1 MTGWALAAALLSGA
15 AVACALSPPSPRGRR
30 AAAGPR
36 KTPTTGAAP
45 DLLRLRAPLSA
56 VSGLGAAVLVGGWL
70 GALLGAAV
78 ALTLWRLLGRMEP
91 AVVRRRRERLVEQL
105 PGAVDL
111 MAAAL
116 TVGVSPDTAVLLV
129 ADAVDEPMRGELAL
143 VASRLALGVDPVRL
157 WSEIGGHPQLG
168 PIGRCLARAVDSG
181 APVGEAMHRLAEDLR
196 RTAGAEVEGRARAV
210 GVRAAAPLGV
220 CLLPAFILTGVVPLV
235 AGSVSTLF
243 P

>member
-15 AVACALSPPSPRGRR
+15 AVACALSPPAPRGRR
-30 AAAGPR
+30 AAARPR

-91 AVVRRRRERLVEQL
+91 AVARRRRERLVEQL

-196 RTAGAEVEGRARAV
+196 RTARAEVEGRARAV

-220 CLLPAFILTGVVPLV
+220 CLLPAFILTGVVPLI

>member
-1 MTGWALAAALLSGA
+1 MTGWTVAAALLSGA
-15 AVACALSPPSPRGRR
+15 AVACALSPPAARARR
-30 AAAGPR
+30 NPAR
-36 KTPTTGAAP
+36 TRETTTTGAAP
-45 DLLRLRAPLSA
+45 DLPRLRAPLSA
-56 VSGLGAAVLVGGWL
+56 VAGLGATLLVGGWL

-91 AVVRRRRERLVEQL
+91 AGVRRRRERLAEQL

-129 ADAVDEPMRGELAL
+129 ADAVDEPMRGELGL
-143 VASRLALGVDPVRL
+143 LASRLALGVDPVRL

-168 PIGRCLARAVDSG
+168 PLGRCLARAVDSG
-181 APVGEAMHRLAEDLR
+181 APVGEAMLRLAEDLR
-196 RTAGAEVEGRARAV
+196 RTARAEVEGRARAV

-235 AGSVSTLF
+235 AGSVSALF